1 MPVYLD
7 DETVR
12 LDGKNLGGILTAAQR
27 RIDSS
32 GRVIVEVQLD
42 GRSLV
47 GDELVTKQQ
56 ESIADGELRLY
67 TADPKIL
74 SIGVLEQARLA
85 LDQARQCQENA
96 AERFQQDQPVE
107 AMEQIT
113 LALDIWQQTQQAVLQ
128 SAQLFGLPL
137 DDVRFDAQPLSS
149 MTDALIEQLKVLR
162 NLLIANDSVALA
174 DALGYEW
181 PDTIDRWQTMI
192 GQLIQIMEGCQQ

>member
-113 LALDIWQQTQQAVLQ
+113 LALDIWQQTRDHAGEDAMLVTGDWYPMHPGLGNQFDTVEHLE
-128 SAQLFGLPL
+128 SVPVIRFGIQIKSYDLYRAT
-137 DDVRFDAQPLSS
+137 VYHPLS
-149 MTDALIEQLKVLR
+149 TAQKPG
-162 NLLIANDSVALA
+162 A
-174 DALGYEW
+174 D
-181 PDTIDRWQTMI
+181 R
-192 GQLIQIMEGCQQ
+192 